1 MKNGELRKATGRRD
15 LREAPE
21 QPLELVRL
29 PKQERSGKKL
39 GNTERYDCLA
49 RPESNQTSQFSPL
62 TSQLRWVC
70 LLVFITLALASCYRS
85 NDAPTHPSSS
95 THHLSPLSLQS
106 PLTHYTRNYNFVVTA
121 DSIPLIVQSPV
132 ELLSGLAVD
141 SDIVVVAEIQ
151 AFAADTIDSVWVQ
164 VARDAQTIGWLR
176 ERSLLPAV
184 SPDNPISIFI
194 DRFSDTHLL
203 VVLGVVVVLLGVW
216 LIRRLSRR
224 KAMMVHF
231 NDINSF
237 YPTLLALLVSSAAVF
252 YSTIQLADPES
263 WRHFYFYP
271 TLNPFSVPLHLSLFL
286 FAVWFI
292 IIVGVAA
299 VYDVWRQLPTGPML
313 FYLLGLAGICAVDY
327 VVFSISTIYYI
338 GYPLLLVYVCFA
350 VWRYIRHARAPYV
363 CGHCGAPLLSK
374 GVCPRCGVFNE

>member
-1 MKNGELRKATGRRD
+1 MMNHQPSHIPTTLRRAVHVW
-15 LREAPE
+15 LM
-21 QPLELVRL
+21 V
-29 PKQERSGKKL
+29 
-39 GNTERYDCLA
+39 
-49 RPESNQTSQFSPL
+49 
-62 TSQLRWVC
+62 V
-70 LLVFITLALASCYRS
+70 ITMLSASCYRS
-85 NDAPTHPSSS
+85 ESPSQPPRGEGPS
-95 THHLSPLSLQS
+95 TATPLSPIALQPS
-106 PLTHYTRNYNFVVTA
+106 LTHYTRNYNFVVTA
-121 DSIPLIVQSPV
+121 DSLPLIVQSPV
-132 ELLSGLAVD
+132 ELLSGFAVD
-141 SDIVVVAEIQ
+141 SVWVSCDDIVVVAEIQ
-151 AFAADTIDSVWVQ
+151 SFAADTIDSVWVQ

-176 ERSLLPAV
+176 ETSLLPMV

-203 VVLGVVVVLLGVW
+203 VVLAVVVLLLGVW

-237 YPTLLALLVSSAAVF
+237 YPTLLVLLVSTAAVF

-338 GYPLLLVYVCFA
+338 GYPLLIVYVCVA
-350 VWRYIRHARAPYV
+350 LWRYVRHARAPYV
-363 CGHCGAPLLSK
+363 CGHCGAPMHTK